1 MLDHFRDTQKLQEI
15 LRQAQTG
22 LWVIELDDGQEPR
35 MYADSSMLGLLGF
48 ESEPA
53 PEQCYQEWYD
63 RIEDDYYPIIESG
76 VEKMIKDEQAEVQYP
91 WEHPKWGR
99 IYVRCGGVRDW
110 NYKQGVRL
118 RGYHQN
124 ITNTVM
130 LKQEYDAVIQ
140 SLSDSY
146 TGIFLCNVQD
156 RTYKTI
162 KTSDSFRLFTQM
174 FSDYEE
180 FFCCYAANEASYRY
194 EKTIS
199 NIVKSHYI
207 KERILEG
214 ETQIEEFYRSRTGDW
229 KRIKIVPSA
238 GYSEEFPWVIVAF
251 DEQDKEMEARINART
266 AQVAVSQIYQLVIS
280 ADLRKS
286 EYSCIH
292 GSEDLIC
299 LESHGT
305 FGDFQSRMKQKM
317 PLEDRELLDQIFD
330 KQSYRKKSYLEGV
343 LRVADDGGNLHYY
356 DYYSACIQQ
365 NREEHILLTLRCID
379 DKRESQL
386 RENVLSNLCECYYS
400 IYLFDLE
407 NDIEEAIWQEADIYR
422 RREFPK
428 GSLSLY
434 YEKFICEH
442 VYEEDQEKM
451 RRAGNP
457 DFLRRTLSADQP
469 VYDVDFRRVYPD
481 RISWVRS
488 RFSIGEMRDGTV
500 TKVVFANMNI
510 NEQKMVEMEEEK
522 QKKLYFES
530 RNIIKGLSSFYHSV
544 FYVDLTE
551 GTFQSFRIRKDLED
565 YLKGSDSYHMLKSAY
580 MALIH
585 EKEKEKFARE
595 LSIES
600 IQKRVGAGETIY
612 AQEFRRNYDGC
623 YGWMRMHVILAES
636 RNGVPVKV
644 ILAAHSVEEEKE
656 QEERNK
662 KALLAA
668 YEAAKNAN
676 EAKSSFLAQMSH
688 DIRTPMNAI
697 IGMSSI
703 AASRI
708 GEPEKVKDCLEKI
721 DMSSRHLL
729 DLIDEILDM
738 SKIEK
743 GKIELTEGPFCMR
756 ELITD
761 INSITR
767 PEALKKEHELLFKTK
782 DLVHVNLEGDAGRL
796 RQVLINLITN
806 AVKYTSEGG
815 RITVTVQEVS
825 GRFPGHASFVFT
837 VEDNGIG
844 MDEEFL
850 SYIFVPFSR
859 ADDSKARNVQGT
871 GLGMSIA
878 HGIVS
883 AMNGNIQV
891 ESKKGEGSRFIVT
904 LNLKIA
910 DPDQVVEHRMS
921 GLDSYGDTQE
931 GVRTLEKLKGKQ
943 LLLVEDNELNM
954 EIAETILTEAGFL
967 VDKAENGR
975 QALEMFTDSEPGYYH
990 AVLMDLQMPV
1000 MDGYT
1005 ASKEIRRSSHPQSG
1019 TIPIIALTANAF
1031 AEDMAKALAA
1041 GMNDH
1046 VSKPIDYGLLIKV
1059 LEKNMKL

>member
-1 MLDHFRDTQKLQEI
+1 MFDHFNDMQMMQEV
-15 LRQAQTG
+15 LHEAQTG
-22 LWVIELDDGQEPR
+22 LWVIELEEGSEPR
-35 MYADSSMLGLLGF
+35 MYVDSSMMELLGI
-48 ESEPA
+48 EKDVSAE
-53 PEQCYQEWYD
+53 ECYRIWYD
-63 RIEDDYYPIIESG
+63 GIFDEYYPIIQSA
-76 VEKMIKDEQAEVQYP
+76 VDKISKDERAEVQYP
-91 WEHPKWGR
+91 WEHPTWGR

-110 NYKQGVRL
+110 NYKGGVCL

-140 SLSDSY
+140 TLSDSY
-146 TGIFLCNVQD
+146 TGIFLCNVKD
-156 RTYKTI
+156 RTFKTI
-162 KTSDSFRLFTQM
+162 KMSDSFRPLAQM
-174 FSDYEE
+174 FSDYEA
-180 FFCCYAANEASYRY
+180 FFSCYAVNEAASSY
-194 EKTIS
+194 KKIIS
-199 NIVKSHYI
+199 ETAKSDFIVK
-207 KERILEG
+207 RIREG
-214 ETQIEEFYRSRTGDW
+214 EIQIQEYYRSRTGGW
-229 KRIKIVPSA
+229 RRIKIVPSA
-238 GYSEEFPWVIVAF
+238 GYSEEFPWVIVGF
-251 DEQDKEMEARINART
+251 DEQDKEMEQRMNART
-266 AQVAVSQIYQLVIS
+266 AQVAVSQMYQLVIS
-280 ADLRKS
+280 TDLGRS
-286 EYSCIH
+286 EYRCIH
-292 GSEDLIC
+292 RSKDLIQ
-299 LESHGT
+299 LKRHGI
-305 FGDFQSRMKQKM
+305 FKDFQREIEQKM
-317 PLEDRELLDQIFD
+317 PSEDRKVFDRIFD
-330 KQSYRKKSYLEGV
+330 KDSYQDKNYLEGV
-343 LRVADDGGNLHYY
+343 LRLVDDQNELHYY
-356 DYYSACIQQ
+356 NFYSACILQ
-365 NREEHILLTLRCID
+365 NQEEHILMTLRCID
-379 DKRESQL
+379 DKREYQL
-386 RENVLSNLCECYYS
+386 KENVLSNLCECYYS

-407 NDIEEAIWQEADIYR
+407 HDIEEAIWQEEFIHR
-422 RREFPK
+422 KKEFPK
-428 GSLSLY
+428 GSLERY
-434 YEKFICEH
+434 YGKFVREH
-442 VYEEDQEKM
+442 VFEEDQEKM
-451 RRAGNP
+451 QRAGTP
-457 DFLRRTLSADQP
+457 EFLRQTLSAENP

-481 RISWVRS
+481 RLGWVRS
-488 RFSIGEMRDGTV
+488 RFSIAEMRDGKV
-500 TKVVFANMNI
+500 TKVVFANMDI
-510 NEQKMVEMEEEK
+510 NEQKLEEMEEDR

-551 GTFQSFRIRKDLED
+551 ETFQAFSLRKDLKD
-565 YLKGSDSYHMLKSAY
+565 YLDGSSSYEKLKSAY
-580 MALIH
+580 MELIH
-585 EKEKEKFARE
+585 EKEREKFARE

-623 YGWMRMHVILAES
+623 YGWMRLHIILAES
-636 RNGVPVKV
+636 RNGVPAKV

-703 AASRI
+703 AASRLHD
-708 GEPEKVKDCLEKI
+708 PEKVKDCLTKI
-721 DMSSRHLL
+721 DMSSSHLL

-767 PEALKKEHELLFKTK
+767 PGALQKEHELLFKTEG
-782 DLVHVNLEGDAGRL
+782 LVHVDLVGDAGRL

-806 AVKYTSEGG
+806 AVKYTPEGG
-815 RITVTVQEVS
+815 RITATVQEVS
-825 GRFPGHASFVFT
+825 GRIPGYASFVFT

-844 MDEEFL
+844 MDEDFL
-850 SYIFVPFSR
+850 NYIFVPFSR
-859 ADDSKARNVQGT
+859 ADDVKARNVQGT

-878 HGIVS
+878 NGIVS

-910 DPDQVVEHRMS
+910 NASQVAEHRMA
-921 GLDSYGDTQE
+921 GL
-931 GVRTLEKLKGKQ
+931 GVNDGTEEEVRRLELLKGKQ

-967 VDKAENGR
+967 VDRAENGQ
-975 QALEMFTDSEPGYYH
+975 QALEMFTGSEPGYFK

-1005 ASKEIRRSSHPQSG
+1005 AAKEIRNSSHPQARS
-1019 TIPIIALTANAF
+1019 IPVIALTANAF

-1046 VSKPIDYGLLIKV
+1046 VSKPIDYRRLIAV
-1059 LEKNMKL
+1059 LEKNIE

>member
-1 MLDHFRDTQKLQEI
+1 MLDHFRDTQKMQEI
-15 LRQAQTG
+15 LREAQTG

-35 MYADSSMLGLLGF
+35 MYADSSMLELLGF
-48 ESEPA
+48 ETEPS
-53 PEQCYQEWYD
+53 PELCYQVWYD
-63 RIEDDYYPIIESG
+63 RIENEYYPIIQSG
-76 VEKMIKDEQAEVQYP
+76 VDKMIKDERAEVQYP

-110 NYKQGVRL
+110 AYEGGVCL

-140 SLSDSY
+140 TLSDSY
-146 TGIFLCNVQD
+146 SGIFLCNVKD
-156 RTYKTI
+156 ETFKTI
-162 KTSDSFRLFTQM
+162 KASDSFRVFTQM
-174 FSDYEE
+174 FSDYEQ
-180 FFCCYAANEASYRY
+180 FFSCYAAAEASPAY
-194 EKTIS
+194 EKIIS
-199 NIVKSHYI
+199 GAAKSRYI
-207 KERILEG
+207 IGRIEEG
-214 ETQIEEFYRSRTGDW
+214 ESQIEEYFRSRTGGW
-229 KRIKIVPSA
+229 RRIKIVPSS

-251 DEQDKEMEARINART
+251 DEQDKEMEKRINART

-280 ADLRKS
+280 ADPGKS

-292 GSEDLIC
+292 GANDLIQLERHGAFEDFRDQLKPKMPSEDRKVF
-299 LESHGT
+299 E
-305 FGDFQSRMKQKM
+305 
-317 PLEDRELLDQIFD
+317 QIFD
-330 KQSYRKKSYLEGV
+330 KQNYRNKNYLEGV
-343 LRVADDGGNLHYY
+343 LRLTDDRGELHYY
-356 DYYSACIQQ
+356 NFYSACILQ
-365 NREEHILLTLRCID
+365 NREEHILMTLRCID

-407 NDIEEAIWQEADIYR
+407 LNIEEAIWQEDAIYR
-422 RREFPK
+422 QREFPK
-428 GSLSLY
+428 GNLETY
-434 YEKFICEH
+434 YGKFVREY
-442 VYEEDQEKM
+442 VFKEDQEKM
-451 RRAGNP
+451 KRAGNP
-457 DFLRRTLSADQP
+457 EFLRQTLSAENP

-481 RISWVRS
+481 HLGWVRS
-488 RFSIGEMRDGTV
+488 RFSIAEMRDGKV

-510 NEQKMVEMEEEK
+510 NEQKLEEMEEEK

-530 RNIIKGLSSFYHSV
+530 KNIIQGLSSFYHSV
-544 FYVDLTE
+544 FYVDLAE
-551 GTFQSFRIRKDLED
+551 ETFQAFSIRKDLED
-565 YLKGSDSYHMLKSAY
+565 YLQGSESYEKLKAAY
-580 MALIH
+580 MRLIH
-585 EKEKEKFARE
+585 ENERDKFSKE
-595 LSIES
+595 LSTAS
-600 IQKRVGAGETIY
+600 IQQRISKGDTIY
-612 AQEFRRNYDGC
+612 AREFRRDYDGC
-623 YGWMRMHVILAES
+623 YGWMRLHIILAES

-697 IGMSSI
+697 MGMTSI

-708 GEPEKVKDCLEKI
+708 HDPDKVKECLAKI
-721 DMSSRHLL
+721 DMSSSHLL

-743 GKIELTEGPFCMR
+743 GKIELAEEPFCMR

-767 PEALKKEHELLFKTK
+767 PEALLKEHELLFRTV
-782 DLVHVNLEGDAGRL
+782 DLVHSDLIGDAGRI

-806 AVKYTSEGG
+806 AVKYTQTGG
-815 RITVTVQEVS
+815 RIVVTVQES
-825 GRFPGHASFVFT
+825 TGRIPGYASFVFT

-844 MDEEFL
+844 MDADFL
-850 SYIFVPFSR
+850 NYIFVPFSR
-859 ADDSKARNVQGT
+859 ADDLKVRKVQGT

-878 HGIVS
+878 QGIVL
-883 AMNGNIQV
+883 AMNGNIQA
-891 ESKKGEGSRFIVT
+891 ESQKGLGSRFIVT

-910 DPDQVVEHRMS
+910 ESDQVMEHRMA
-921 GLDSYGDTQE
+921 GLGTYGGTE
-931 GVRTLEKLKGKQ
+931 TEARCEERLLGKR
-943 LLLVEDNELNM
+943 LLLAEDNELNM
-954 EIAETILTEAGFL
+954 EIAETILTEAGFKIE
-967 VDKAENGR
+967 KAENGKE
-975 QALEMFTDSEPGYYH
+975 AFDMFLASEPGHYD

-1005 ASKEIRRSSHPQSG
+1005 AVKEIRSSTHPQAL
-1019 TIPIIALTANAF
+1019 TIPVIALTANAF

-1046 VSKPIDYGLLIKV
+1046 VSKPIDYRRLIRV
-1059 LEKNMKL
+1059 LEKNIE